1 MRKIVVVALL
11 AVVLPATAAA
21 QWDIQEDVDPFT
33 DASTQRVYLSSEEN
47 QLAFSYSC
55 TSEGVESLWVV
66 LWIAVD
72 TNLFAHGRVQ
82 IRFDDDPAERA
93 EWTDNDEFLR
103 LPVAFVQRMAMAQH
117 QTLLLGVTAFR
128 NDLVRDRFNLT
139 GTAAMLEQIDC
150 RAE

>member
-21 QWDIQEDVDPFT
+21 QWTIDEAVDPFT
-33 DASTQRVYLSSEEN
+33 DVSTHTAYLQSEEN
-47 QLAFSYSC
+47 QLAIFYFC
-55 TSEGVESLWVV
+55 TDGVESVHV
-66 LWIAVD
+66 TLWIGAD
-72 TNLFAHGRVQ
+72 GDLFAHGRVQ

-93 EWTDNDEFLR
+93 EWNDLDSALV
-103 LPVAFVQRMAMAQH
+103 LPVAFTQRMAQH

-128 NDLVRDRFNLT
+128 DDLVRDRFNLT